1 MEHMQ
6 KRNRISQFIIYLL
19 LILFALSI
27 LIPIMWV
34 LMASLKS
41 ESELMSGE
49 PFAWP
54 EKLIFENYN
63 KAWFKA
69 KMGTF
74 LWGSVSL
81 TAFSLVLLL
90 ITALPAAYVLARFEF
105 GGKKLLN
112 ALYMAG
118 LFVNINYIAL
128 PIYVMLFNLEVK
140 WDLTNVFINNKVV
153 LAVIYAASSLP
164 FTVYLLT
171 SYFKTLAVDYEEAAA
186 IDGSGYFQTMVRI
199 MFPMALP
206 SIVTVIMFQFLTFW
220 NEYVLAFTFLEQ
232 DNATLPVGLKYLMAT
247 SKAQSETGVMY
258 AGLVIVMI
266 PVLLLYILVQKK
278 LIEGMTVGGLK
289 G

>member
-1 MEHMQ
+1 MEHLQ

-19 LILFALSI
+19 LTLFALSI
-27 LIPIMWV
+27 LIPILWV

-41 ESELMSGE
+41 ESELMSGA

-69 KMGTF
+69 KMGTY

-90 ITALPAAYVLARFEF
+90 VTALPAAYVLARFNF

-220 NEYVLAFTFLEQ
+220 NEYVLAFTFLDQ